1 MLLFLTA
8 AAVCSVFLF
17 FSLELFLDYAD
28 SADRLAIAAGMS
40 LSLTLLGG
48 FVATSDANNVEGTA
62 KIDSGTLDVVL
73 LVINLVPVVVFLLNT
88 VEIVFKKVA
97 NTSRRHQGRR
107 KSFLFRSITGVL
119 DKKMNQGKDK
129 QQHRTKVAPEAGINN
144 KEENEETTQPN
155 KYDTIKNWKIGEKTK
170 Q

>member
-88 VEIVFKKVA
+88 VEIVFKKVT